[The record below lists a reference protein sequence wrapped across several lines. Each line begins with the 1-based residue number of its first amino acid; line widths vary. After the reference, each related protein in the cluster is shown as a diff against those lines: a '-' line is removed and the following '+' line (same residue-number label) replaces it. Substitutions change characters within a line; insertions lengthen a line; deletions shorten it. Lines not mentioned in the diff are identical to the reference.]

1 MRGCIRHHKEPLIQ
15 GGVSH
20 HKRSVN
26 ISYYYG
32 WKALRSRKR
41 DDSVDSQAT
50 DFSQSPVMFTDNPS
64 EQVDKVAETISS
76 EVSVGIPSGGQLAG
90 SSSNGVVVRNGETSS
105 GNSVQIIEQSSQQDL
120 LSIIWQTMQ
129 QDRKKDKEFRVKE
142 K

>member
-1 MRGCIRHHKEPLIQ
+1 
-15 GGVSH
+15 
-20 HKRSVN
+20 
-26 ISYYYG
+26 
-32 WKALRSRKR
+32 
-41 DDSVDSQAT
+41 
-50 DFSQSPVMFTDNPS
+50 MFTDNPS